1 MRATLPQPEA
11 TSPAPPV
18 LKGRAFAERLAAVC
32 QGPLPLTPLAELKYR
47 RVLIPGLVGGEI
59 QVALLGLLGQALR
72 MRGAEVTALMCDRF
86 LPACTCRKVD
96 HHELACERWCYT
108 NAEPFARALRLPYRW
123 HSAFITEA
131 ERAECGRLA
140 SAVPVEEIPHFR
152 FRDIELG
159 PHVVRSVE
167 SYFKVGECDWQRPD
181 MARAARDLLLAGM
194 YLTIVGARALDELQ
208 IDKVFV
214 DDGQKI
220 DWGVI
225 RAVAV
230 KQGIPV
236 DVLWHGHRAYS
247 VRFERE
253 WPGQTAAHMPEW
265 DTWRAPPLTPAQ
277 QADLDRYL
285 AQHDCRPYEF
295 QPDWHAQP
303 TPAAAVRRL
312 LRLPE
317 RSTGLLFGLFSNV
330 GFDAGLTKHG
340 AAYESMTAWVVDTVE
355 HFRRWPQHHLVVKA
369 HPAENYQRALDN
381 VAELIRLRC
390 APVPAN
396 VHLLPP
402 DTPVTAQSVLRVLDC
417 ALLYTSTVA
426 IEAGVVG
433 VPVILAGGGWNAGR
447 GFTADALDREDY
459 LRRLE
464 RACAAREL
472 PATNVEAA
480 RRFAYAMWFRA
491 ALVIRYF
498 DVLNWNVRALKLRN
512 WSELAAGCDPVID
525 TICRGVL
532 NDEPFEAPP

>member
-1 MRATLPQPEA
+1 VTPAVADPRAVT
-11 TSPAPPV
+11 PPV

-32 QGPLPLTPLAELKYR
+32 QGPLPETPLADRKYR

-86 LPACTCRKVD
+86 LPACTCRKAD
-96 HHELACERWCYT
+96 HHELACQRWCHT
-108 NAEPFARALRLPYRW
+108 NAGPFVRALRLPYRW
-123 HSAFITEA
+123 YSEFIAEA
-131 ERAECGRLA
+131 ENAECRRIAQG
-140 SAVPVEEIPHFR
+140 VPSEQIPGFR
-152 FRDIELG
+152 FHDIGLG

-167 SYFKVGECDWQRPD
+167 SYFKVGECDLQRPD
-181 MARAARDLLLAGM
+181 MVRAAREFLLAGM
-194 YLTIVGARALDELQ
+194 YLTIVGARALDELR

-220 DWGVI
+220 DWGVV

-230 KQGIPV
+230 NKGIPV

-253 WPGQTAAHMPEW
+253 RPGQPPAHMPEW
-265 DTWRAPPLTPAQ
+265 DVWRKLPLTAAQ

-285 AQHDCRPYEF
+285 AEHDCRPYEF
-295 QPDWHAQP
+295 RPDWRAQP
-303 TPAAAVRRL
+303 TPAAEVRRL
-312 LRLPE
+312 LGLPE
-317 RSTGLLFGLFSNV
+317 RRPGLVFGLFSNV

-340 AAYESMTAWVVDTVE
+340 AAYESMTAWLVDTVE

-381 VAELIRLRC
+381 VLELIRVRC
-390 APVPAN
+390 APVPPN
-396 VHLLPP
+396 VRLLPP
-402 DTPVTAQSVLRVLDC
+402 DTPVTAQSVLRILDC

-426 IEAGVVG
+426 IEAGVRG
-433 VPVILAGGGWNAGR
+433 VPAILVGGGWNAGR
-447 GFTADALDREDY
+447 GFTADAANPEDY
-459 LRRLE
+459 VRRLE
-464 RACAAREL
+464 RACAGREL
-472 PATNVEAA
+472 PPTNVELA

-498 DVLNWNVRALKLRN
+498 DVLNWNVRALKLRH

-525 TICRGVL
+525 TISCGVL
-532 NDEPFEAPP
+532 NDAPFEAPV